1 LIENGREKR
10 ERERERERERYVS
23 VRECYE
29 RRKRLGDVRGEKRES
44 VSIFLGL

>member
-10 ERERERERERYVS
+10 EREREREIW
-23 VRECYE
+23 ECYE